1 MQLRHLLIDRRHA
14 LLIDVKILI
23 IRMEFNAVQAQRTD
37 AFQFLQRIWRIGM
50 HRAEGIEPFAAHRCG
65 KVIDLVHGVNGSGD
79 VLRHSTIHAPSI
91 HFFQRSSQRAIGI
104 MRRVAVFVSCDAR
117 QLFDGFHRQ
126 RIREEMHMKIN
137 LHKSKVPAFLSIRG
151 DYTAFPPAHARESTK
166 RALRLPER
174 PFCRFFAVLFSSP
187 RPPFRQPA
195 KAD

>member
-1 MQLRHLLIDRRHA
+1 
-14 LLIDVKILI
+14 
-23 IRMEFNAVQAQRTD
+23 
-37 AFQFLQRIWRIGM
+37 
-50 HRAEGIEPFAAHRCG
+50 
-65 KVIDLVHGVNGSGD
+65 
-79 VLRHSTIHAPSI
+79 
-91 HFFQRSSQRAIGI
+91 

-174 PFCRFFAVLFSSP
+174 PFCRFFAVLFSSS